1 MRTPSGLFPAGP
13 PRPVYREPLPV
24 RPGAASLGALAGAV
38 WMLLFGAVA
47 TSARGYAWATLVAGV
62 LAWGVALL
70 LVRYGDRGT
79 GVGVALSAGVGLSV
93 AGMVVMNHLI
103 HGHWILW

>member
-1 MRTPSGLFPAGP
+1 M
-13 PRPVYREPLPV
+13 YREPLPV
-24 RPGAASLGALAGAV
+24 RPGAASLGALAGAL

-47 TSARGYAWATLVAGV
+47 TNVRGYAWASLVASV
-62 LAWGVALL
+62 LAWGVAAL

-93 AGMVVMNHLI
+93 AGIVVLNQLAN
-103 HGHWILW
+103 GHWVLW